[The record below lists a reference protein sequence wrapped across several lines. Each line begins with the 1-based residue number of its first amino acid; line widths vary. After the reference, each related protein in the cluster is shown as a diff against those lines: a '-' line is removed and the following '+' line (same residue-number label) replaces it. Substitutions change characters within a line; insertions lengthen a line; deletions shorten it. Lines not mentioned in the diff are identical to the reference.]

1 VRVVLA
7 LFCIFAAAAF
17 GQSVLNQTGAAASNQ
32 TGPAASNQ
40 TGAAAFNQTGAAAS
54 NQTGAAASNPSDA
67 PKDATPF
74 RADSTL
80 VLVPVS
86 VTDPSNRYVL
96 GLGKDD
102 LHIFEDGVE
111 QKVTHFSN
119 EDAPLSIGLLV
130 DTSGSM
136 GAKLD
141 TSRRAVAEFLK
152 TLNIADEA
160 FLVEFSDRA
169 DLAVPLT
176 HDAHAIQSTMTAAT
190 SGGLTALLDAVN
202 MGMQEIKRAKNPRKA
217 LLIIS
222 DGGDN
227 NSRYTSSQ
235 ISDLVREADVQI
247 YAMGVFE
254 PSLSFGLPLS
264 SGTTGALGAAAG
276 GKLGSAELDGPRLL
290 SAIAD
295 QTGGR
300 ALAATNLRELPGIA
314 ERIGIELR
322 NQYVLAYSPQNATHD
337 GKYRKIEVKL
347 QQPKALPT
355 LKARWRLGYYAPAE

>member
-1 VRVVLA
+1 VVVRA
-7 LFCIFAAAAF
+7 LVAVFCACAILF
-17 GQSVLNQTGAAASNQ
+17 GQS
-32 TGPAASNQ
+32 
-40 TGAAAFNQTGAAAS
+40 
-54 NQTGAAASNPSDA
+54 D
-67 PKDATPF
+67 PKDIAAKDTTAF

-96 GLGKDD
+96 GLAKEDFH
-102 LHIFEDGVE
+102 LFEDDVE

-141 TSRRAVAEFLK
+141 TSRRAVSEFLK
-152 TLNIADEA
+152 TLNASDEA
-160 FLVEFSDRA
+160 FLVQFSDQA
-169 DLAVPLT
+169 QLAVPLT
-176 HDAHAIQSTMTAAT
+176 SDARAIESSMTTAT

-202 MGMQEIKRAKNPRKA
+202 LGLQQMKRAKNPRKA
-217 LLIIS
+217 LLVIS

-227 NSRYTSSQ
+227 NSRYTATQ

-254 PSLSFGLPLS
+254 PSLSFGL
-264 SGTTGALGAAAG
+264 GG
-276 GKLGSAELDGPRLL
+276 GKLGTAEMDGPRLL
-290 SAIAD
+290 SAIAE

-322 NQYVLAYSPQNATHD
+322 NQYVLAYTPQNPGHD

-347 QQPKALPT
+347 QQPKALPA
-355 LKARWRLGYYAPAE
+355 LKARWRLGYYAPSE

>member
-1 VRVVLA
+1 VRGIAVVL
-7 LFCIFAAAAF
+7 FACATMLP
-17 GQSVLNQTGAAASNQ
+17 GQA
-32 TGPAASNQ
+32 P
-40 TGAAAFNQTGAAAS
+40 
-54 NQTGAAASNPSDA
+54 
-67 PKDATPF
+67 PKDATAF

-96 GLGKDD
+96 GLEKDD
-102 LHIFEDGVE
+102 LHLFEDGVE

-136 GAKLD
+136 GMKLD

-152 TLNIADEA
+152 TLNKADEA

-176 HDAHAIQSTMTAAT
+176 NDSAAIENAMTSAT
-190 SGGLTALLDAVN
+190 SGGLTALLDAVHV
-202 MGMQEIKRAKNPRKA
+202 GLQEMKRSKNPRKA

-227 NSRYTSSQ
+227 NSRFTSTQ
-235 ISDLVREADVQI
+235 ITDLVRDADVQV

-254 PSLSFGLPLS
+254 PTLTFRGRL
-264 SGTTGALGAAAG
+264 GGATSVKSPA
-276 GKLGSAELDGPRLL
+276 AELDGPRLL
-290 SAIAD
+290 SEIAD

-322 NQYVLAYSPQNATHD
+322 NQYVLAYSPTNPNRD

-347 QQPKALPT
+347 EQPKALPA
-355 LKARWRLGYYAPAE
+355 LKARWRLGYYAPNE

>member
-1 VRVVLA
+1 MLAFTSRPKTFRRPLVLDCNEESAAVRVVA
-7 LFCIFAAAAF
+7 AVFCVFGTLLF
-17 GQSVLNQTGAAASNQ
+17 GQS
-32 TGPAASNQ
+32 
-40 TGAAAFNQTGAAAS
+40 
-54 NQTGAAASNPSDA
+54 D
-67 PKDATPF
+67 PKDNAPLKDANPF

-96 GLGKDD
+96 GLEKDD
-102 LHIFEDGVE
+102 LRLFEDGVE

-141 TSRRAVAEFLK
+141 TSRRAVEEFLK
-152 TLNIADEA
+152 TLNKADEA
-160 FLVEFSDRA
+160 FLVEFSDHA

-176 HDAHAIQSTMTAAT
+176 NNAGTIQSAMTSAT
-190 SGGLTALLDAVN
+190 SGGLTALLDAVHV
-202 MGMQEIKRAKNPRKA
+202 GLQEMKRSKNPRKA
-217 LLIIS
+217 LLVIS

-227 NSRYTSSQ
+227 NSRFTSTQ
-235 ISDLVREADVQI
+235 ITDLVREADVQV

-254 PSLSFGLPLS
+254 PTLSFGLHLP
-264 SGTTGALGAAAG
+264 GPNGGA
-276 GKLGSAELDGPRLL
+276 AELDGPRLL
-290 SAIAD
+290 SEIAD

-300 ALAATNLRELPGIA
+300 ALAASNLRELPGIA

-322 NQYVLAYSPQNATHD
+322 NQYVLAYSPTNPGRD

-347 QQPKALPT
+347 QQPKALPA
-355 LKARWRLGYYAPAE
+355 LKARWRLGYYAPSE

>member
-1 VRVVLA
+1 VL
-7 LFCIFAAAAF
+7 L
-17 GQSVLNQTGAAASNQ
+17 GQS
-32 TGPAASNQ
+32 
-40 TGAAAFNQTGAAAS
+40 
-54 NQTGAAASNPSDA
+54 D
-67 PKDATPF
+67 PKDTGSNSATAF

-96 GLGKDD
+96 GLDRQD
-102 LHIFEDGVE
+102 FRLFEDDVE
-111 QKVTHFSN
+111 QKITHFSN
-119 EDAPLSIGLLV
+119 EDAALSIGLLV

-141 TSRRAVAEFLK
+141 TSRRAVSEFMK
-152 TLNIADEA
+152 TLNTSDEA
-160 FLVEFSDRA
+160 FLVEFSDQA
-169 DLAVPLT
+169 QLAVPLT
-176 HDAHAIQSTMTAAT
+176 SDAGAIESSMTSAT
-190 SGGLTALLDAVN
+190 SGGLTALLDAVH
-202 MGMQEIKRAKNPRKA
+202 MGLQEMKRARNPRKA

-227 NSRYTSSQ
+227 NSRYTSTQ

-254 PSLSFGLPLS
+254 PSLSLGL
-264 SGTTGALGAAAG
+264 GALGG
-276 GKLGSAELDGPRLL
+276 PGNKLGTAEMDGPRLL
-290 SAIAD
+290 AEIAE

-314 ERIGIELR
+314 GRIGIELR
-322 NQYVLAYSPQNATHD
+322 NQYVLAYSPQNPSRD

-347 QQPKALPT
+347 RQPKALPT
-355 LKARWRLGYYAPAE
+355 LKARWRLGYYAPSE

>member
-1 VRVVLA
+1 VVVRALVVV
-7 LFCIFAAAAF
+7 FCGCIIAF
-17 GQSVLNQTGAAASNQ
+17 GQSAPTDTSAKDSALNSSTA
-32 TGPAASNQ
+32 
-40 TGAAAFNQTGAAAS
+40 
-54 NQTGAAASNPSDA
+54 
-67 PKDATPF
+67 F

-86 VTDPSNRYVL
+86 VTDPGNRYVL
-96 GLGKDD
+96 GLDKQDFR
-102 LHIFEDGVE
+102 IFEDDVE

-141 TSRRAVAEFLK
+141 TSRRAVSEFLK
-152 TLNIADEA
+152 TMTSADQA
-160 FLVEFSDRA
+160 FLVEFSDQA
-169 DLAVPLT
+169 QLAVPLT
-176 HDAHAIQSTMTAAT
+176 NDAGAIESAMTSAT
-190 SGGLTALLDAVN
+190 SGGLTALLDAVHV
-202 MGMQEIKRAKNPRKA
+202 GLQEMKRAKNPRKA

-227 NSRYTSSQ
+227 NSRYTATQ
-235 ISDLVREADVQI
+235 IADLVREADVQI

-254 PSLSFGLPLS
+254 PTLSFGL
-264 SGTTGALGAAAG
+264 GGAG
-276 GKLGSAELDGPRLL
+276 GLGGSKLGTAELDGPRLL
-290 SAIAD
+290 AEIAE

-322 NQYVLAYSPQNATHD
+322 NQYVLAYSPKNPSHD
-337 GKYRKIEVKL
+337 GKYHKIEVKV
-347 QQPKALPT
+347 QQPKALPA

>member
-1 VRVVLA
+1 VVVRA
-7 LFCIFAAAAF
+7 LVAVFCGCAILF
-17 GQSVLNQTGAAASNQ
+17 GQSE
-32 TGPAASNQ
+32 
-40 TGAAAFNQTGAAAS
+40 
-54 NQTGAAASNPSDA
+54 
-67 PKDATPF
+67 PKDAPAKDTTAF

-96 GLGKDD
+96 GLAKEDFH
-102 LHIFEDGVE
+102 LFEDDVE
-111 QKVTHFSN
+111 QKITHFSN

-136 GAKLD
+136 GTKLD
-141 TSRRAVAEFLK
+141 TSRRAVSEFLK
-152 TLNIADEA
+152 TLNTSDEA
-160 FLVEFSDRA
+160 FLVQFSDQA
-169 DLAVPLT
+169 QLAVPLT
-176 HDAHAIQSTMTAAT
+176 NDARAIESSMTTAT

-202 MGMQEIKRAKNPRKA
+202 MGLEQMKRAKNPRKA
-217 LLIIS
+217 LLVIS

-227 NSRYTSSQ
+227 NSRYTATQ

-254 PSLSFGLPLS
+254 PSLSF
-264 SGTTGALGAAAG
+264 ALGG
-276 GKLGSAELDGPRLL
+276 SKLGTAEMDGPRLL
-290 SAIAD
+290 AAISE

-322 NQYVLAYSPQNATHD
+322 NQYVLAYTPQNPGRD

-355 LKARWRLGYYAPAE
+355 LKARWRLGYYAPSE

>member
-1 VRVVLA
+1 VRGLVAVFCAFATVL
-7 LFCIFAAAAF
+7 L
-17 GQSVLNQTGAAASNQ
+17 GQSGPQDAA
-32 TGPAASNQ
+32 
-40 TGAAAFNQTGAAAS
+40 
-54 NQTGAAASNPSDA
+54 
-67 PKDATPF
+67 KDATPF

-96 GLGKDD
+96 GLEKED
-102 LHIFEDGVE
+102 LRLFEDGVE

-152 TLNIADEA
+152 TLNTADEA
-160 FLVEFSDRA
+160 FLVEFSDKA
-169 DLAVPLT
+169 ELAVPLT
-176 HDAHAIQSTMTAAT
+176 RDAGAIQSSMTSAT

-202 MGMQEIKRAKNPRKA
+202 MGLQEMKHAKNPRKA

-227 NSRYTSSQ
+227 NSRYTSTQ
-235 ISDLVREADVQI
+235 ISDLVREADVQV

-254 PSLSFGLPLS
+254 PSLTFGLSGGLS
-264 SGTTGALGAAAG
+264 SGLSGGSGSGRLGT
-276 GKLGSAELDGPRLL
+276 AELDGPRLL

-322 NQYVLAYSPQNATHD
+322 NQYVLAYSPQNPSRD

-347 QQPKALPT
+347 QQPKALPA
-355 LKARWRLGYYAPAE
+355 LKARWRLGYYAPTE

>member
-1 VRVVLA
+1 MRSFVVVFCALA
-7 LFCIFAAAAF
+7 FPLF
-17 GQSVLNQTGAAASNQ
+17 GQSEIGKSEIKDLS
-32 TGPAASNQ
+32 PL
-40 TGAAAFNQTGAAAS
+40 
-54 NQTGAAASNPSDA
+54 
-67 PKDATPF
+67 KDATPF

-80 VLVPVS
+80 VVVPVS

-96 GLGKDD
+96 GLAKEDFT
-102 LHIFEDGVE
+102 LLEDGVE
-111 QKVTHFSN
+111 QKVTHFAS

-141 TSRRAVAEFLK
+141 TSRHAVQEFLK
-152 TLNIADEA
+152 TLNGSDES
-160 FLVEFSDRA
+160 FLVEFSDQA
-169 DLAVPLT
+169 QLAVPLT
-176 HDAHAIQSTMTAAT
+176 KDAVTIQTAMTTAT

-202 MGMQEIKRAKNPRKA
+202 IGLQEMKRSKNPRKA

-227 NSRYTSSQ
+227 NSRFTSTQ

-254 PSLSFGLPLS
+254 PSLTYGLSPGLRAS
-264 SGTTGALGAAAG
+264 LGQ
-276 GKLGSAELDGPRLL
+276 AEMDGPKLL
-290 SAIAD
+290 SEIAN

-314 ERIGIELR
+314 QRIGIELR
-322 NQYVLAYSPQNATHD
+322 NQYVLAYSPKNGNRD

-347 QQPKALPT
+347 QQPKALPA
-355 LKARWRLGYYAPAE
+355 LKARWRLGYYGPTE

>member
-1 VRVVLA
+1 MRGLVAV
-7 LFCIFAAAAF
+7 FCAFATILL
-17 GQSVLNQTGAAASNQ
+17 GQS
-32 TGPAASNQ
+32 
-40 TGAAAFNQTGAAAS
+40 
-54 NQTGAAASNPSDA
+54 D
-67 PKDATPF
+67 PKDTTAF

-96 GLGKDD
+96 GLAKEDFR
-102 LHIFEDGVE
+102 LFEDDVE

-141 TSRRAVAEFLK
+141 TSRRAVSEFLK
-152 TLNIADEA
+152 TLNKDDEA
-160 FLVEFSDRA
+160 FLVEFSDQA
-169 DLAVPLT
+169 QLAVPLT
-176 HDAHAIQSTMTAAT
+176 NDAGAIESSMTSAT
-190 SGGLTALLDAVN
+190 SGGLTALLDAVH
-202 MGMQEIKRAKNPRKA
+202 MGLQEMKRAKNPRKA

-227 NSRYTSSQ
+227 NSRFTSRQ
-235 ISDLVREADVQI
+235 IADLVRVADVQI

-254 PSLSFGLPLS
+254 PTLSFGL
-264 SGTTGALGAAAG
+264 GG
-276 GKLGSAELDGPRLL
+276 GKLGTAEMDGPRLL
-290 SAIAD
+290 SSIAD

-322 NQYVLAYSPQNATHD
+322 NQYVLAYSPVNHSRD

-347 QQPKALPT
+347 QQPKALPA
-355 LKARWRLGYYAPAE
+355 LKARWRLGYYAPSE